1 MRCPKC
7 HYLSFEP
14 EPRCRNCGYD
24 LAFEPGDLSVSSE
37 PAARQT
43 ADALSELEIRP
54 DGYAAP
60 AQAQAASPSV
70 DTGALP
76 LFLQGLPDARTEV
89 AAPPAASTHESEIK
103 PRSTAHHGANPAE
116 LDELVDVEIR
126 PAASVAVAEPDE
138 PEPLVKLPAAPRAPL
153 SVRRPTPAPGRVRE
167 KYQAHRVE
175 PVQQIGL
182 LERDLLNDDS
192 QDTPWPLIAPDPVPE
207 TPDVSMSAAVGD
219 VAEPVGAG
227 RRLEA
232 ALVDVL
238 FLGSINVAIVW
249 LTLQR
254 CELTW
259 SQIGLLPILPMA
271 ALLFLLDAMYLLMFT
286 ATNGQTV
293 GKMAAGI
300 RVVGDAHAA
309 HDRVTLK
316 QAVLRAVLTFPS
328 VLVLG
333 AGFFPALLGR
343 GLALHD
349 RFTHT
354 RVVRA

>member
-24 LAFEPGDLSVSSE
+24 LAFDS
-37 PAARQT
+37 
-43 ADALSELEIRP
+43 ADAAVTP
-54 DGYAAP
+54 AAP
-60 AQAQAASPSV
+60 AQTSSDKESLPDVEIRPAV
-70 DTGALP
+70 ETGALP
-76 LFLQGLPDARTEV
+76 LFLQGLPDA
-89 AAPPAASTHESEIK
+89 PATSVE
-103 PRSTAHHGANPAE
+103 
-116 LDELVDVEIR
+116 VDVEIR
-126 PAASVAVAEPDE
+126 AAAPEAPVEAGASDEAEISEVEEVDE
-138 PEPLVKLPAAPRAPL
+138 PEPLVKIPAVPRVPL
-153 SVRRPTPAPGRVRE
+153 SVRRHTPAPGRVRE
-167 KYQAHRVE
+167 KYQAHHAERE
-175 PVQQIGL
+175 QQIGL
-182 LERDLLNDDS
+182 LERDLLDAETADTQN
-192 QDTPWPLIAPDPVPE
+192 TPWPLIAPDPIPE
-207 TPDVSMSAAVGD
+207 TPTVIAPAAMDDVPESA
-219 VAEPVGAG
+219 GAG

-238 FLGSINVAIVW
+238 FIGSINAGIVW
-249 LTLQR
+249 LTLQS
-254 CELTW
+254 CDLTW
-259 SQIGLLPILPMA
+259 SQIGLLPILPMC
-271 ALLFLLDAMYLLMFT
+271 ALLFLLDSLYLLMFT

-300 RVVGDAHAA
+300 RVVGESSHL

-316 QAVLRAVLTFPS
+316 QALLRAVLTFPS

-333 AGFFPALLGR
+333 AGFAPALVGR